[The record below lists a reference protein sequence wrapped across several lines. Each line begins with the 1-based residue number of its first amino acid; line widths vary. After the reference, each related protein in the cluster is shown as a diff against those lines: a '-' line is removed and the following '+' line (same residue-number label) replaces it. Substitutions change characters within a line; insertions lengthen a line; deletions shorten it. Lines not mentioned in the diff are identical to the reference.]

1 MKTRRLAMWLPIGIK
16 GLTWQKKAKRMAGSK
31 PAWRNT
37 AHNLFSRL
45 SPFLNNFFRWWVRQF
60 ILRIYRPKVEGLEN
74 IPKHGPLILIANH
87 VSFLDGLIITALVPR
102 KVRFVIYK
110 GIYELPLVNFFM
122 RINRAIPIFP
132 KREHVEKALDDIS
145 EGLKGGD
152 CICIFPEGQITYTGH
167 LGRFKPGI
175 EFIFQRDPVTV
186 VPIGINGL
194 WGSVFSRKYI
204 RSARR
209 WIPRHWGIRPKVVIG
224 WQIAPEKVNVE
235 KLQRITLKLLE
246 RAAKL

>member
-1 MKTRRLAMWLPIGIK
+1 MKTRRLTMWRPLLSK
-16 GLTWQKKAKRMAGSK
+16 GFTWQHAQGHDAGNG
-31 PAWRNT
+31 PDWLHTARNLLHKFT
-37 AHNLFSRL
+37 
-45 SPFLNNFFRWWVRQF
+45 PDLNNFFRWCVRQF
-60 ILRIYRPKVEGLEN
+60 ILRIYRPKVEGLEH
-74 IPKHGPLILIANH
+74 IPRHGPVILIANH

-122 RINRAIPIFP
+122 RTNRAIPIFP

-145 EGLKGGD
+145 EGLRAGD

-186 VPIGINGL
+186 VPIGIEGL

-204 RSARR
+204 RSAKR
-209 WIPRHWGIRPKVVIG
+209 WFPRHWGIRPRVVVG
-224 WQIAPEKVNVE
+224 WQIAPEKVNVD

-246 RAAKL
+246 RAKKL